1 MVASLAFIIAVS
13 ASTAYLGTDFHGG
26 STISGKITYNGQP
39 PPRAKLSISMDRQ
52 YCGSSREDD
61 SWLVGADGG
70 VKNVVVFLTDI
81 ATGKK
86 MTAESRLVLNQ
97 VGCHYIPRI
106 SVVPLDAS
114 LELKSSDPVLHNVH
128 TYREGTTLIN
138 FAIPPRQN
146 FTLSRKLDKPGGL
159 KLRCDVHPFMRGA
172 IFVAT
177 NPYFAISG
185 EDGSYEISNVPPGSY
200 TISTWHEQAGGISQR
215 VVVPDHTT
223 VVWSA
228 KVK

>member
-1 MVASLAFIIAVS
+1 M
-13 ASTAYLGTDFHGG
+13 
-26 STISGKITYNGQP
+26 
-39 PPRAKLSISMDRQ
+39 
-52 YCGSSREDD
+52 
-61 SWLVGADGG
+61 
-70 VKNVVVFLTDI
+70 
-81 ATGKK
+81 
-86 MTAESRLVLNQ
+86 
-97 VGCHYIPRI
+97 
-106 SVVPLDAS
+106 
-114 LELKSSDPVLHNVH
+114 
-128 TYREGTTLIN
+128 IN